1 MGLETLSQSMSPA
14 DITVLPS
21 TPGSVLCGCGIA
33 VNTHFTKN
41 YCGSSIYSCSA
52 PSRHDNKRF
61 EVGRN
66 LQNGFN
72 SCSTS
77 GVKSDSGGFNS
88 SISFINLHDSHSAET
103 HTLNLDK
110 ELITRSKVTGP
121 VVYYDAP
128 SARKNKGLILI
139 YPKLVVSHQPDEI
152 SQEGSIVFFRLMFMK
167 LDPQVKV
174 YPRSKTNKYILK
186 FQDTKLAQEAF
197 IMGRE
202 MGLKIER

>member
-1 MGLETLSQSMSPA
+1 MGSETLSQIMSPA

-21 TPGSVLCGCGIA
+21 TPGSVVCGCCNA
-33 VNTHFTKN
+33 VNTRFTKN
-41 YCGSSIYSCSA
+41 YCGSRIYSPA
-52 PSRHDNKRF
+52 PSRHDNMRF
-61 EVGRN
+61 EGGRK

-72 SCSTS
+72 SCSAS